1 MSRHVSGR
9 PDPAEHAAYF
19 GRYIDRVPGD
29 DALGAIE
36 GQLAG
41 TLALLRGV
49 SEADSLQ
56 RYEPGKWSLR
66 EVVGHVT
73 DAERVFSYRALR
85 FARGDETP
93 LPGFD
98 QDPWIAAAGFDRR
111 SWAER
116 IEEFET
122 VRRATL
128 LLFGGFDA
136 AAWARKGTA
145 SGGPM
150 SVRALG
156 FIVAGHELHHVHVV
170 RTKYL
175 GSQK

>member
-9 PDPAEHAAYF
+9 PEPAEFASYF
-19 GRYIDRVPGD
+19 ARYTDRVPGD
-29 DALGAIE
+29 DGLAAIE
-36 GQLAG
+36 GQLVSS
-41 TLALLRGV
+41 LALWRGV

-56 RYEPGKWSLR
+56 RYDAGKWSLR
-66 EVVGHVT
+66 EVLGHVT

-150 SVRALG
+150 SVRALA

-170 RTKYL
+170 RTKYPAA
-175 GSQK
+175 QK